1 MAKHYKLECRF
12 FFSPLDKIDCFF
24 LFLYLKL
31 SPLLLVSH
39 NGTAKIKIKKQSL
52 SRKHSA
58 HRKPGSA
65 QCKSGKTGTNCL
77 LQNIHFFRQ
86 IYNYFSPSQ
95 FCTLGRALRLKYYL

>member
-1 MAKHYKLECRF
+1 MAKHHKLECRF
-12 FFSPLDKIDCFF
+12 FFHLWIKLIVF

-65 QCKSGKTGTNCL
+65 QYKPGKTGTKVS
-77 LQNIHFFRQ
+77 LQNIHRFRQ
-86 IYNYFSPSQ
+86 IYNYFSPSH
-95 FCTLGRALRLKYYL
+95 FCTLGRAL